1 MGCCLLALMLS
12 GAPRLAFLVWW
23 VVQPMR
29 MEATFDTFMWPL
41 IGVLFMPWT
50 TIMYVLVYPAGITG
64 FDWVWLGLGLAVD
77 IGTWVSN
84 IRANQQQ
91 TVATV

>member
-12 GAPRLAFLVWW
+12 GAPRIAFLVWW
-23 VVQPMR
+23 VVQPFR

-50 TIMYVLVYPAGITG
+50 TIMYVLVFPGGITG

-77 IGTWVSN
+77 ISTWVSN
-84 IRANQQQ
+84 IRANQEQ
-91 TVATV
+91 TVTV